1 MTTATESFATF
12 SIDHPLLFLVACII
26 TLVIIFLSSSIF
38 CKKKHIAAAPNTKNT
53 KILAFILEIEG
64 TLLQQV
70 DNMHADSPGVQ
81 QLSYATTTSTTTT
94 TTTTCSV
101 LVRPS
106 LEKAIT
112 KLITEHPE
120 CELLLTPSTASTS
133 KEFAE
138 ATCQQLRV
146 GGATLSTLGFRVVPI
161 HIAQSR
167 AHNLKSKRNVA
178 VIRKWAGLD
187 DLCLCIVVSNVSK
200 NKILTSGSDHLV
212 SAPDFGRP
220 AADTLLRTRKT
231 SARIEKQ
238 WHAGETKMIES
249 IFSATYVQPHL
260 GVSLEFFRAFRKHHM
275 KGCDKDFTTTQVC
288 DEIIKKKWCSANSA
302 FAPFSF
308 AELVQQGKIPHMTSD
323 MVGIATH
330 FVSHAC
336 ECEIFFPLFSLFFF
350 LFFFPSLFFS
360 SWNSD
365 CVQTRRLGA
374 STDT

>member
-1 MTTATESFATF
+1 MTNESFATF

-38 CKKKHIAAAPNTKNT
+38 CKKKDSASNTKNT

-81 QLSYATTTSTTTT
+81 QLSYATTTSATTTA
-94 TTTTCSV
+94 TTCSV

-120 CELLLTPSTASTS
+120 CELLLTPSTAS

-146 GGATLSTLGFRVVPI
+146 GGATLSTLGFRVVPV

-212 SAPDFGRP
+212 SAPDFGRS

-249 IFSATYVQPHL
+249 IFSATYVQPQL

-308 AELVQQGKIPHMTSD
+308 AELVQQGKIPHLTSD
-323 MVGIATH
+323 MVGMATH

-336 ECEIFFPLFSLFFF
+336 ECEIFSSFFFSFFFLLFFF
-350 LFFFPSLFFS
+350 SLFFS

-374 STDT
+374 YTDT